1 MPVTNIEALLAP
13 VSADD
18 PCGADLEYGDP
29 AFTAF
34 DRATQGK
41 PEQQIGST
49 IIPAEE
55 PDWKA
60 VGRQAIDLLARTKD
74 LRVAVQLTKALL
86 HTDGLRG
93 LADGLT
99 VLQRFVESYW
109 EGLHPRLDPSDGND
123 PTMRV

>member
-1 MPVTNIEALLAP
+1 MQLANIEALLAP
-13 VSADD
+13 VSADN
-18 PCGADLEYGDP
+18 PCGADLEYGDQ

-55 PDWKA
+55 PDWKT
-60 VGRQAIDLLARTKD
+60 VGRLATELLARTKD
-74 LRVAVQLTKALL
+74 LRVAVHLTKALL

-93 LADGLT
+93 LADGVTL
-99 VLQRFVESYW
+99 
-109 EGLHPRLDPSDGND
+109 
-123 PTMRV
+123 

>member
-1 MPVTNIEALLAP
+1 MQTAEIEALLAP
-13 VSADD
+13 VSAEDS
-18 PCGADLEYGDP
+18 CGADLEYGDP

-60 VGRQAIDLLARTKD
+60 VGRQAIQLLGRTKD
-74 LRVAVQLTKALL
+74 LRVAVHLTKALL
-86 HTDGLRG
+86 HTDGLK
-93 LADGLT
+93 
-99 VLQRFVESYW
+99 VS
-109 EGLHPRLDPSDGND
+109 
-123 PTMRV
+123 PTA